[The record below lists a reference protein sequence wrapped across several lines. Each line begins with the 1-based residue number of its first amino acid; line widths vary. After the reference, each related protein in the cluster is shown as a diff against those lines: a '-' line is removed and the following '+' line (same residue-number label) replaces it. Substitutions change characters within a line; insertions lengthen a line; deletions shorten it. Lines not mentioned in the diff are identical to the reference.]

1 MKKRLTTTRKDEIF
15 KRFWN
20 QNDRFAS
27 LLNTVLFEG
36 KDMIRPEELS
46 DSNDGKS
53 AETQGEMN
61 TVVKKTGHSA
71 EFVLTGIEDPR
82 DMPLQLL
89 YQDSLGYLKECQ
101 EILKGRGENKD
112 DMDEVLAALHEEDRL
127 KPIIN
132 LVFYYGK
139 EPWNGATS
147 LKEMFPH
154 VPEKIREVFPDY
166 RINLIQAREAERYHF
181 DNKDLQDAFTLAEL
195 AYKEEKDKVYAYLK
209 DNKVGSDVAAMAGV
223 FADHDS
229 LIESGLEMD
238 KVAAGCGAKCHQ

>member
-1 MKKRLTTTRKDEIF
+1 
-15 KRFWN
+15 
-20 QNDRFAS
+20 
-27 LLNTVLFEG
+27 
-36 KDMIRPEELS
+36 MIRPEELS

-112 DMDEVLAALHEEDRL
+112 NMDEVLAALHEEDRL

-132 LVFYYGK
+132 LVLYYGK
-139 EPWNGATS
+139 E
-147 LKEMFPH
+147 L
-154 VPEKIREVFPDY
+154 Y
-166 RINLIQAREAERYHF
+166 
-181 DNKDLQDAFTLAEL
+181 
-195 AYKEEKDKVYAYLK
+195 
-209 DNKVGSDVAAMAGV
+209 
-223 FADHDS
+223 
-229 LIESGLEMD
+229 
-238 KVAAGCGAKCHQ
+238 

>member
-15 KRFWN
+15 KKFWN
-20 QNDRFAS
+20 QKDRFAS

-89 YQDSLGYLKECQ
+89 YQDSVGYLKECQ

-132 LVFYYGK
+132 LVLYYGK

-166 RINLIQAREAERYHF
+166 RINLIQARCF
-181 DNKDLQDAFTLAEL
+181 LQALFPQKCRLTSSKLHGEFPHYCISSSGTLSGAGEESL
-195 AYKEEKDKVYAYLK
+195 QAYKVY
-209 DNKVGSDVAAMAGV
+209 
-223 FADHDS
+223 
-229 LIESGLEMD
+229 
-238 KVAAGCGAKCHQ
+238 